1 MSGSLAACKPFVYG
15 GLAACLAEFATF
27 PIDTAKT
34 RLQLQGQATDRRQV
48 RCILLKKIAI
58 KSTPGLVRIENLPWS
73 CSLLGWIS
81 PRLSGH
87 LEIVANNPYNYC
99 KQLSQRCTN
108 VNLWPC
114 PCWGSPSVV
123 NCRVGLHPDVQM
135 ELEIFASYIF
145 TYIQQIHLNKISSK
159 VNLWPCP
166 VWAHPVLGLAEWDLT
181 QMSRWV

>member
-1 MSGSLAACKPFVYG
+1 MPGRVCHFSNRHRQNETPASRPGNRQETGQS
-15 GLAACLAEFATF
+15 
-27 PIDTAKT
+27 KT
-34 RLQLQGQATDRRQV
+34 SKFRHSFE
-48 RCILLKKIAI
+48 KIAI
-58 KSTPGLVRIENLPWS
+58 KSTPGLVRIEDLPWS

-81 PRLSGH
+81 PRLSWH